1 MLLLVRH
8 GETEANRA
16 GLHLGRAD
24 PPLTEHGREQAER
37 LARWLPPADVIV
49 TSPLLRARETADA
62 LDRRAGVEV
71 EIDERWV
78 ELDYGPL
85 DLRPVGADLTGDVL
99 DRWRD
104 DTLFAPPGVE
114 TAASVSARVAAACE
128 ELADRAAS
136 SVVVVVSHVSPM
148 KAAIGWALGPDAV
161 GVALAGRL
169 FVEDAAVSR
178 IDVVDGRPVVR
189 WFNRHGDH

>member
-8 GETEANRA
+8 GETDANRA

-37 LARWLPPADVIV
+37 LVRWLPPADAVV
-49 TSPLLRARETADA
+49 TSPLLRARETAAA
-62 LDRRAGVEV
+62 LGARSGVEV
-71 EIDERWV
+71 EVDERWV

-85 DLRPVGADLTGDVL
+85 DLQPIGAGMQRDML

-104 DTLFAPPGVE
+104 DAAFAPPGVE
-114 TAASVSARVAAACE
+114 TAAAVSARVGAACD
-128 ELADRAAS
+128 ELVERAAS
-136 SVVVVVSHVSPM
+136 SVVVVVSHVSPI
-148 KAAIGWALGPDAV
+148 KAAIGWALGTDPF
-161 GVALAGRL
+161 GLSLTGRL

-178 IDVVDGRPVVR
+178 IDVVDGLPVVR
-189 WFNRHGDH
+189 WFNRLGDH